1 MEFHVK
7 NGKKQHS
14 FSRKEGKGMWKAAH
28 LRLAKWLLNQEELE
42 DFGRHKIAFL
52 VGSILPD
59 CMPSFVTKRHRLE
72 DTFFV
77 LKEEIQKLQEH
88 SKVDFS
94 FCLHFGMVLHYVADY
109 FTYPHNKTFHGN
121 FLEHCIWER
130 KQQQYLTRHL
140 KKSVTLAPTI
150 LGKDFCQYLLKK
162 HEEYLKRGVSLE
174 NDCNYVVEVS
184 YCFAVALM
192 QALEI
197 DFTYNV
203 MEEQK

>member
-1 MEFHVK
+1 
-7 NGKKQHS
+7 
-14 FSRKEGKGMWKAAH
+14 MWKAAH
-28 LRLAKWLLNQEELE
+28 LRLAKWLLNQEGLE

-77 LKEEIQKLQEH
+77 LKEEIQKLQEC

-94 FCLHFGMVLHYVADY
+94 FCLHFGMVLHYIADY

-121 FLEHCIWER
+121 FLEHCIWE
-130 KQQQYLTRHL
+130 KEQQQYLTRYL
-140 KKSVTLAPTI
+140 KKPVISVSTN
-150 LGKDFCQYLLKK
+150 LGKDLCPYLLKK
-162 HEEYLKRGVSLE
+162 HEEYLEGEVSLV
-174 NDCNYVVEVS
+174 NDCAYVVEVS
-184 YCFAVALM
+184 YGFARTLL
-192 QALEI
+192 QAIEV
-197 DFTYNV
+197 DFTYHF